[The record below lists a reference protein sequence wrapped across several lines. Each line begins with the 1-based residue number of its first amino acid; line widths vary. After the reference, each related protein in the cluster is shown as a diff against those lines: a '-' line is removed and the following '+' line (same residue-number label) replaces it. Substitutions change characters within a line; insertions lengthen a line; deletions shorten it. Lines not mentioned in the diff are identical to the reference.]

1 MLLVAVP
8 LSPFFLPS
16 APMVV
21 GLRRVSDHGLLA
33 LDGTASLVGEQKDD
47 ACYQLQ
53 EKGDDGEPEGVVDG
67 RVVVVVLIARFVEL
81 GTEENHRN
89 QPTDA

>member
-1 MLLVAVP
+1 
-8 LSPFFLPS
+8 
-16 APMVV
+16 MVV

-33 LDGTASLVGEQKDD
+33 LHGTASLAGEQKDD

-53 EKGDDGEPEGVVDG
+53 DKGDDGEPEGVVDG
-67 RVVVVVLIARFVEL
+67 MLVVVFIVRIVEL